1 MQLFTDNADDMLVQF
16 IKRLE
21 DAPYSW
27 RMMSLQFKF
36 PETIDEPFFKKQC
49 SQFLEE
55 YFINIECDIYWF
67 QVRGLI
73 LILFQGRAL
82 PLEKSIDSFMKAI
95 AYSDV
100 TTTFDILDF
109 SVDWKNFLVL
119 VKNILPLPVE
129 QENKKVVEDV
139 PKEPSKAPSI
149 PKAQPAG
156 FSIKLDPQ
164 KIEIGGP
171 ARRNRGKPL
180 ILLVEDD
187 PLYQK
192 IVKVS
197 LEGYE
202 IVLAETARQALVYYQ
217 RHVPDMVLLDINLPD
232 GNGLN
237 ILQDITEADP
247 LSYVVMISGDAMRDK
262 IVTSLNRGARTFI
275 AKPFNRKRLLDIVGE
290 FIAFKKQLK
299 DTLITF

>member
-1 MQLFTDNADDMLVQF
+1 MQLFTDHADNTLIQF

-21 DAPYSW
+21 GSPYSW
-27 RMMSLQFKF
+27 RMMSIEFKF
-36 PETIDEPFFKKQC
+36 PQSIDEPFFKKQC
-49 SQFLEE
+49 YQFLEE
-55 YFINIECDIYWF
+55 YFSNIECDIYWF
-67 QVRGLI
+67 KPRGII

-82 PLEKSIDSFMKAI
+82 PLEKSIDLFMKAI
-95 AYSDV
+95 SYSDV
-100 TTTFDILDF
+100 NTTFDILDF
-109 SVDWKNFLVL
+109 SVDWKSFLLL
-119 VKNILPLPVE
+119 VKRILPLPVE
-129 QENKKVVEDV
+129 EPNKKVIEAVV
-139 PKEPSKAPSI
+139 KEPSKTSPI
-149 PKAQPAG
+149 AQKEPAG

-164 KIEIGGP
+164 KIEIGSP
-171 ARRNRGKPL
+171 IRRNRGKPL

-237 ILQDITEADP
+237 ILQAITDADP
-247 LSYVVMISGDAMRDK
+247 LSYVVMISGDAMREK
-262 IVTSLNRGARTFI
+262 IVTSLDRGARTFI
-275 AKPFNRKRLLDIVGE
+275 AKPFNRKKLLDIVGE
-290 FIAFKKQLK
+290 FIVYKKQMK
-299 DTLITF
+299 DSLITF

>member
-1 MQLFTDNADDMLVQF
+1 MQLFTDNADEMLIQF
-16 IKRLE
+16 IKPLE
-21 DAPYSW
+21 GIPYSW
-27 RMMSLQFKF
+27 RMMSLEFKF
-36 PETIDEPFFKKQC
+36 PQSIDEPFFKKQC
-49 SQFLEE
+49 YQFLEE

-67 QVRGLI
+67 ESRRLI

-82 PLEKSIDSFMKAI
+82 PLEKAIDLFMKAI

-109 SVDWKNFLVL
+109 SVDWNNFLTL
-119 VKNILPLPVE
+119 VKRILPLPIEEPQKNVKVF
-129 QENKKVVEDV
+129 NKDPPKILTV
-139 PKEPSKAPSI
+139 PKKEAV
-149 PKAQPAG
+149 G

-164 KIEIGGP
+164 KIEAGSP
-171 ARRNRGKPL
+171 TRRNRVRPL

-187 PLYQK
+187 VLYQK

-197 LEGYE
+197 LEGYD

-217 RHVPDMVLLDINLPD
+217 RHIPDMVFLDINLPD

-237 ILQDITEADP
+237 ILQEITDTDP
-247 LSYVVMISGDAMRDK
+247 VSYVVMVSADAMKEK
-262 IVTSLNRGARTFI
+262 IVTSLDRGARTFI
-275 AKPFNRKRLLDIVGE
+275 AKPFNRKRLLDIIGE
-290 FIAFKKQLK
+290 FIAYKKQLK